1 MWRRSRGWR
10 NVRTVSR
17 RDLPSAPKGYL
28 SLSRRVSAAWSARLR
43 WANEHWHTVPPSFP
57 HHCTD
62 AHTHTHTHTYD
73 HAYIAFFLLLSRI
86 MSVPLKRDA
95 RQTNRSWNVRFNERA
110 IRFARLR
117 RNLGEPRDFYIIY
130 LVVLIYQL
138 VEEFSVETNFNV

>member
-1 MWRRSRGWR
+1 MEAVAWLTKRAHRVAPWPPLRSERVFIPLTARFGRVIRTFALGKRTLTHGPPFLSPSLYRR
-10 NVRTVSR
+10 
-17 RDLPSAPKGYL
+17 
-28 SLSRRVSAAWSARLR
+28 
-43 WANEHWHTVPPSFP
+43 
-57 HHCTD
+57 
-62 AHTHTHTHTYD
+62 THTHTHPYV